1 MMNKIIIFVMCAG
14 ILLISG
20 TDAFAQRR
28 PKTKKSVAGKVQNVR
43 ISLTERGYQPETFR
57 LKKGIPA
64 RVTFIRKT
72 EDDCGKE
79 VVLPAYNIKR
89 RLPLNQ
95 PVTIRFTPRRSGS
108 FNFICGM
115 DMLRGTIIVR

>member
-1 MMNKIIIFVMCAG
+1 MKNKIILFTVCAV

-20 TDAFAQRR
+20 TDTFAQRR
-28 PKTKKSVAGKVQNVR
+28 SGSKKTVAQKVQNVR
-43 ISLTERGYQPETFR
+43 ISLTERGYQPESFT

-79 VVLPAYNIKR
+79 VVFPAYNIKR
-89 RLPLNQ
+89 TLPLNT
-95 PVTIRFTPRRSGS
+95 PVTIRFTPRKSGS
-108 FNFICGM
+108 FSFVCGM
-115 DMLRGTIIVR
+115 DMLSGKFIVQ

>member
-1 MMNKIIIFVMCAG
+1 M
-14 ILLISG
+14 
-20 TDAFAQRR
+20 
-28 PKTKKSVAGKVQNVR
+28 QNIR
-43 ISLTERGYQPETFR
+43 ISVTERGYQPESFK

-79 VVLPAYNIKR
+79 VVFPAYNIKR
-89 RLPLNQ
+89 ILPLNT

-108 FNFICGM
+108 FSFVCGM
-115 DMLRGTIIVR
+115 DMLGGKFIVQ